1 VLAGIS
7 YPTRLWVLMELFTFI
22 RMGGTKERIYLAM
35 LSEEIDVKLTSISAA
50 KAQCTKP
57 GDADRLL
64 GIIESGFGDLRP
76 FDRVV
81 HEMFGQ
87 VLKSRRAVAVGAPSA
102 ASWMPNLFRAA
113 PRASPSMRRKW
124 PRTRLRRRSDDATAW
139 TACKQLRMGD
149 QGRRTGNWW
158 VGGLV
163 WFVCAHSTGSV
174 DLVGQD
180 PRAAQR
186 PGPTRAIGHALCGD
200 VSVGMVSRA
209 SPKTPLHIASSTS
222 GSAR

>member
-1 VLAGIS
+1 
-7 YPTRLWVLMELFTFI
+7 MELFTFI

-87 VLKSRRAVAVGAPSA
+87 VLKSRRAVAVGAPS
-102 ASWMPNLFRAA
+102 
-113 PRASPSMRRKW
+113 RRV
-124 PRTRLRRRSDDATAW
+124 LDAESFSCSTESIPEHAEKV
-139 TACKQLRMGD
+139 AED
-149 QGRRTGNWW
+149 Q
-158 VGGLV
+158 VEE
-163 WFVCAHSTGSV
+163 
-174 DLVGQD
+174 
-180 PRAAQR
+180 
-186 PGPTRAIGHALCGD
+186 AI
-200 VSVGMVSRA
+200 
-209 SPKTPLHIASSTS
+209 
-222 GSAR
+222 